1 MYVDMYIY
9 IHIDTHI
16 HTYIYIYMY
25 IYVGDGLCMGDA
37 RLGVESSNQMT
48 FDPAEMRGMIPM
60 ALSK

>member
-16 HTYIYIYMY
+16 HTYIYMY

>member
-1 MYVDMYIY
+1 
-9 IHIDTHI
+9 
-16 HTYIYIYMY
+16 MY